1 MGRPPTESQ
10 SCMGVLM
17 ALMWQLFKG
26 SCLTLCFQ
34 AYQVSWSNM
43 DPQTRSRI
51 KKEEEFSLHRTRHV
65 KQSGKSP
72 LGIPRCQWL
81 ETHHTSG
88 SILYKRR
95 HDEHYIPD
103 RGSHSLDQA
112 ATTPHVTAWL
122 SLRDRTAPATKM
134 IAITINMFISDRF
147 PYFRYDSTDAG
158 NVAVCFFHQTY
169 LWSLRKLIPRRHP
182 NVSCCLKFC
191 FKILCQALS
200 NVGAFRV
207 TSRDLI
213 ESNLQSILQL

>member
-1 MGRPPTESQ
+1 MSRPPTESQ

-34 AYQVSWSNM
+34 AYQVSWSNI

-51 KKEEEFSLHRTRHV
+51 KEEEEFSLHRSRHV

-72 LGIPRCQWL
+72 LGIPHCQWL

-103 RGSHSLDQA
+103 RGSCIRCS
-112 ATTPHVTAWL
+112 
-122 SLRDRTAPATKM
+122 
-134 IAITINMFISDRF
+134 F
-147 PYFRYDSTDAG
+147 
-158 NVAVCFFHQTY
+158 
-169 LWSLRKLIPRRHP
+169 
-182 NVSCCLKFC
+182 LKQE
-191 FKILCQALS
+191 ILFT
-200 NVGAFRV
+200 GAFPRTDV
-207 TSRDLI
+207 RQCNKVI
-213 ESNLQSILQL
+213 VWIRLQERLT